1 MTKTVSLYNES
12 LTLHF
17 NNNARNRYIIE
28 EMKHA
33 PVGVTS
39 VLGKVLAKPALML
52 WPMNEA
58 LKYTREQLVDEVS
71 YTAGGINK
79 ILDEASKAYTKK
91 SDKGKDVGS
100 LIHAAIEAYLLD
112 EEQEVPKDAQKP
124 LESFKKWFEKLEP
137 TVLDVER
144 IIYSKNLDYAGTFDS
159 LLEIDGKTVLCDVKS
174 TNSSRSAPNGIYPE
188 MFLQLGAYSY
198 ALHEEDKKA
207 GIQDL
212 MIIRVSKTG
221 ELNTLRAS
229 ELGMSVRDCEDAWLH
244 VLNTYK
250 VMTPLTK
257 RLEEYAN
264 N

>member
-1 MTKTVSLYNES
+1 MTKSVQLYNDS

-39 VLGKVLAKPALML
+39 VLNKVLAKPALML
-52 WPMNEA
+52 WPMNES
-58 LKYTREQLVDEVS
+58 LKYTREQLVEGVS
-71 YTAGGINK
+71 YTAGNINK
-79 ILDEASKAYTKK
+79 ILDESAKAYTKK

-100 LIHAAIEAYLLD
+100 LIHAAIEAFLLK
-112 EEQEVPKDAQKP
+112 EEHEVPKDAKKP
-124 LESFKKWFEKLEP
+124 LDSFIKWFEEVEP

-144 IIYSKNLDYAGTFDS
+144 IIYSKDLDYAGTFDS

-188 MFLQLGAYSY
+188 MFLQLGAYSL
-198 ALHEEDKKA
+198 ALHEEDKSI
-207 GIQDL
+207 GVQDL

-221 ELNTLRAS
+221 ELNTLRSS
-229 ELGMSVRDCEDAWLH
+229 EVGMSVRDCEDAWLN
-244 VLNTYK
+244 VLNIYK
-250 VMTPLTK
+250 TMVPLTK
-257 RLEEYAN
+257 RLEN
-264 N
+264 VTS

>member
-1 MTKTVSLYNES
+1 MTKSVQLYNDTI
-12 LTLHF
+12 TLHF

-28 EMKHA
+28 ELKHA

-39 VLGKVLAKPALML
+39 VLGKVLNKPALMM
-52 WPMNEA
+52 WPMNES
-58 LKYTREQLVDEVS
+58 LKYTREQLVDGVS
-71 YTAGGINK
+71 YTAEKIKK
-79 ILDEASKAYTKK
+79 ILDESSKAYTKK

-100 LIHAAIEAYLLD
+100 LIHAAIEAYLL
-112 EEQEVPKDAQKP
+112 EEEHEVPEDAKKP
-124 LESFKKWFEKLEP
+124 LESFIKWFEEVEP
-137 TVLDVER
+137 KVLDVER
-144 IIYSKNLDYAGTFDS
+144 IIYSQKLDYAGTFDS

-198 ALHEEDKKA
+198 ALHEEDKEA

-229 ELGMSVRDCEDAWLH
+229 ELGMSVRDCEDAWLK
-244 VLNTYK
+244 VLEIYK
-250 VMTPLTK
+250 VLVPLTK
-257 RLEEYAN
+257 RLEN
-264 N
+264 VSS